1 MKVWWLAGGA
11 AVLAVAVVVGVM
23 LTGGDAVAPAKAA
36 TSKVTRG
43 SVTTTISA
51 SGTVQAQ
58 QSRTLGFTGS
68 GTLTELTVKPGD
80 VVAAGAVL
88 ARMDST
94 AAQESVD
101 AAQESVDSAEDALDR
116 AETAQATATSTPT
129 ATASRSAGAQTG
141 TQGGAQTGTQTGT
154 QSGGQGG
161 SGANSI
167 QNASDNLLSAQQR
180 LNNAK
185 LSLVQAN
192 AKLAGTVITA
202 PVAGKVLAVNGTVGS
217 NAGSSVITL
226 AGTGDVVVKAQFTE
240 AEVAH
245 LKLGQVAKI
254 SLPDNA
260 SAKYDGKVMQ
270 IDPAGTVSNRLV
282 RYAALISFDKVPD
295 TLLYGQSATV
305 AVVTAS
311 ADDVLS
317 VPSTAVHD
325 GKVVVRVNG
334 KDEERT
340 VETGLRGDVNTE
352 IKSGLAEGD
361 EILTAGR

>member
-1 MKVWWLAGGA
+1 M
-11 AVLAVAVVVGVM
+11 LAVAIVVGVL
-23 LTGGDAVAPAKAA
+23 LTGGDPVVAAKAA
-36 TSKVTRG
+36 TSKVARG
-43 SVTTTISA
+43 SVSTTVSA

-68 GTLTELTVKPGD
+68 GTLTELNVKPGD
-80 VVAAGAVL
+80 VVTPGMVL
-88 ARMDST
+88 ARLDAT

-101 AAQESVDSAEDALDR
+101 AAEQSVSSAQDALNR
-116 AETAQATATSTPT
+116 AETAQATATSTPS
-129 ATASRSAGAQTG
+129 ATASRAPGTQTG
-141 TQGGAQTGTQTGT
+141 AQGGAQTGAQGGA
-154 QSGGQGG
+154 QGGQEG
-161 SGANSI
+161 SQNQNSV

-185 LSLVQAN
+185 LTLTQAN

-202 PVAGKVLAVNGTVGS
+202 PVAGKILAVNGTVGS
-217 NAGSSVITL
+217 SAGSSVVTL

-245 LKLGQVAKI
+245 LKVDQVARI
-254 SLPDNA
+254 TLPDNA
-260 SAKYDGKVMQ
+260 SAKYAGKVIQ

-311 ADDVLS
+311 ADGVLS

-334 KDEERT
+334 KDVARA
-340 VETGLRGDVNTE
+340 VETGLRGDVSTE

>member
-23 LTGGDAVAPAKAA
+23 LTGGDTVAPAKAA
-36 TSKVTRG
+36 TVKVTRG
-43 SVTTTISA
+43 SVATTISA

-58 QSRTLGFTGS
+58 QSRTLGFASS
-68 GTLTELTVKPGD
+68 GTLTELNVKPGD
-80 VVAAGAVL
+80 VVAAGMVL
-88 ARMDST
+88 ARIDAT
-94 AAQESVD
+94 AAQDSVT
-101 AAQESVDSAEDALDR
+101 AATESVDSAQDALDR
-116 AETAQATATSTPT
+116 AETAQAAATSTPT
-129 ATASRSAGAQTG
+129 ATPTRSAG
-141 TQGGAQTGTQTGT
+141 TGTQTGT
-154 QSGGQGG
+154 QTGGQGG
-161 SGANSI
+161 ANPGANTGANGNSV

-185 LSLVQAN
+185 LTLVQAN

-245 LKLGQVAKI
+245 LKLDQVARI
-254 SLPDNA
+254 TLPDNA
-260 SAKYDGKVMQ
+260 SAKYDGKVIQ

-282 RYAALISFDKVPD
+282 RYAALVSFDKVPD

-311 ADDVLS
+311 VDDVLS

-334 KDEERT
+334 RDEERS

>member
-88 ARMDST
+88 ARMDSI

-141 TQGGAQTGTQTGT
+141 TQGGAQTGTQ
-154 QSGGQGG
+154 SGGQGG
-161 SGANSI
+161 SGANSV

-245 LKLGQVAKI
+245 LKLDQVAKI
-254 SLPDNA
+254 SLPDDA

>member
-11 AVLAVAVVVGVM
+11 AALAVAVVVGVV
-23 LTGGDAVAPAKAA
+23 LTGGDPVAPAKAA
-36 TSKVTRG
+36 TAKVTRG
-43 SVTTTISA
+43 SVTTTVSA
-51 SGTVQAQ
+51 AGTVQAQ
-58 QSRTLGFTGS
+58 QSRTLGFTGG
-68 GTLTELTVKPGD
+68 GTLTELNVKPGD
-80 VVAAGAVL
+80 VVAAGMVL
-88 ARMDST
+88 ARIDAT

-101 AAQESVDSAEDALDR
+101 AAEESVDSAQDALDR
-116 AETAQATATSTPT
+116 AETAQATAASTPT
-129 ATASRSAGAQTG
+129 ATASRPPGSQSGS
-141 TQGGAQTGTQTGT
+141 QGGSQGNGQSGG
-154 QSGGQGG
+154 QSGGQGQ
-161 SGANSI
+161 SNTVQI
-167 QNASDNLLSAQQR
+167 ASDNLLSAQQR

-185 LSLVQAN
+185 LTLVQAN

-202 PVAGKVLAVNGTVGS
+202 PVAGKILAVNGTVGS

-245 LKLGQVAKI
+245 LKLDQVARI
-254 SLPDNA
+254 TLPDNPG
-260 SAKYDGKVMQ
+260 AKYDGKVIQ

-282 RYAALISFDKVPD
+282 RYAALIAFDKVPD

-311 ADDVLS
+311 ADGVLS

-334 KDEERT
+334 RDEERA
-340 VETGLRGDVNTE
+340 VETRLRGDVNTE
-352 IKSGLAEGD
+352 ITSGLAEGD

>member
-1 MKVWWLAGGA
+1 M
-11 AVLAVAVVVGVM
+11 LAVAVVVGVL
-23 LTGGDAVAPAKAA
+23 LTGGDAATPAKAA
-36 TSKVTRG
+36 TAKVTRG

-68 GTLTELTVKPGD
+68 GTLTELNAKPGD

-88 ARMDST
+88 ARIDAT

-101 AAQESVDSAEDALDR
+101 AAEDSVDSAEEALDR
-116 AETAQATATSTPT
+116 AETAQATATSTPS
-129 ATASRSAGAQTG
+129 AAASASRAPGGQTG
-141 TQGGAQTGTQTGT
+141 GNA
-154 QSGGQGG
+154 
-161 SGANSI
+161 SGANSV

-217 NAGSSVITL
+217 NAGAGVITL

-245 LKLGQVAKI
+245 LKLDQVARI
-254 SLPDNA
+254 TLPDSA
-260 SAKYDGKVMQ
+260 SAGYDGKVIQ

-311 ADDVLS
+311 ADGVLS
-317 VPSTAVHD
+317 VPSTAVRD

-334 KDEERT
+334 RDEERT

>member
-11 AVLAVAVVVGVM
+11 AVLTAAVVV
-23 LTGGDAVAPAKAA
+23 TAVVVAADEKPAPAAVTTVKVARGEVAA
-36 TSKVTRG
+36 TV
-43 SVTTTISA
+43 SA

-58 QSRTLGFTGS
+58 ASRSLGFTTS
-68 GTLTELTVKPGD
+68 GTLTELNVKAGD

-88 ARMDST
+88 ARIDGT
-94 AAQESVD
+94 AAQDAVD
-101 AAQESVDSAEDALDR
+101 AAEDNVGSAEDALDR
-116 AETAQATATSTPT
+116 AEDALEKAKATPT
-129 ATASRSAGAQTG
+129 ASPSKPAASPSTPATKPSGNAGN
-141 TQGGAQTGTQTGT
+141 
-154 QSGGQGG
+154 GG
-161 SGANSI
+161 SGGNSI
-167 QNASDNLLSAQQR
+167 QTASDNLYNAQQR

-185 LSLVQAN
+185 LSLTQAQ

-202 PVAGKVLAVNGTVGS
+202 PLAGKILAVSGTVGS
-217 NAGSSVITL
+217 SAGSNVITL

-245 LKLGQVAKI
+245 LKVDQAAKI
-254 SLPDNA
+254 TLPDDA
-260 SAKYDGKVMQ
+260 SAKYDGTVIQ

-282 RYAALISFDKVPD
+282 RYAALISFAKVPD

-311 ADDVLS
+311 VDDVLS

-325 GKVVVRVNG
+325 GKVTVRIAG
-334 KDEERT
+334 KDEERA

-361 EILTAGR
+361 EIVTAGQ

>member
-11 AVLAVAVVVGVM
+11 AVLTAAIVVGVM
-23 LTGGDAVAPAKAA
+23 LTGGDPVATAKAV
-36 TSKVTRG
+36 TTKVTRG
-43 SVTTTISA
+43 SVTTTVSA

-58 QSRTLGFTGS
+58 QSRTLGFTSS
-68 GTLTELTVKPGD
+68 GTLTELNVKPGD
-80 VVAAGAVL
+80 EVAEGMVL
-88 ARMDST
+88 ARVDAT

-101 AAQESVDSAEDALDR
+101 AAEQSVDSAQDALDR
-116 AETAQATATSTPT
+116 AETAQATAARTPAATTSR
-129 ATASRSAGAQTG
+129 AAG
-141 TQGGAQTGTQTGT
+141 TQIGGQNGGQNGGQAGG
-154 QSGGQGG
+154 QSGT
-161 SGANSI
+161 GANSV
-167 QNASDNLLSAQQR
+167 QSASDNLLSAQQR

-185 LSLVQAN
+185 LALVQAN

-202 PVAGKVLAVNGTVGS
+202 PVGGKVLAVNGTVGS
-217 NAGSSVITL
+217 TAGSSVITL

-245 LKLGQVAKI
+245 LKLDQVARI
-254 SLPDNA
+254 TLPDNPA
-260 SAKYDGKVMQ
+260 ARYDGKVIQ

-282 RYAALISFDKVPD
+282 RYAALIAFDKVPD

-311 ADDVLS
+311 ADGVLS
-317 VPSTAVHD
+317 VPSTAVHN
-325 GKVVVRVNG
+325 GRVVVRVNG
-334 KDEERT
+334 RDEERA

>member
-11 AVLAVAVVVGVM
+11 ALLAVAVVVGVM
-23 LTGGDAVAPAKAA
+23 LTGGDTVTPAKDA
-36 TSKVTRG
+36 TAKVTRG

-68 GTLTELTVKPGD
+68 GTLTELNVKPGD
-80 VVAAGAVL
+80 VVAAGVVL
-88 ARMDST
+88 AKIDAT
-94 AAQESVD
+94 AAQEAVD
-101 AAQESVDSAEDALDR
+101 AAEESVDTAQDALDR
-116 AETAQATATSTPT
+116 AETAQATATSSPT
-129 ATASRSAGAQTG
+129 ATASRTP
-141 TQGGAQTGTQTGT
+141 GTQTG
-154 QSGGQGG
+154 GQGTNNSTGGG
-161 SGANSI
+161 SVQS
-167 QNASDNLLSAQQR
+167 ASDNLLSAQQR

-245 LKLGQVAKI
+245 LKLGQAARI
-254 SLPDNA
+254 TLPDNA
-260 SAKYDGKVMQ
+260 SAKYDGKVIQ

-334 KDEERT
+334 RDEERT
-340 VETGLRGDVNTE
+340 VEAGLRGDVNTE

>member
-11 AVLAVAVVVGVM
+11 AVLAVAVVVGVL
-23 LTGGDAVAPAKAA
+23 LTGGEKAAPAKAG
-36 TSKVTRG
+36 TTKVTRG
-43 SVTTTISA
+43 SVSTTVSA
-51 SGTVQAQ
+51 AGTVQAQ

-68 GTLTELTVKPGD
+68 GTLTELNVKPGD

-88 ARMDST
+88 ARIDAT

-101 AAQESVDSAEDALDR
+101 AAEEGVDSAEDALDR
-116 AETAQATATSTPT
+116 AETAQAAATTAATTAAATPSATTSRTP
-129 ATASRSAGAQTG
+129 GAP
-141 TQGGAQTGTQTGT
+141 
-154 QSGGQGG
+154 SGGQNSTGG
-161 SGANSI
+161 QNSV
-167 QNASDNLLSAQQR
+167 QSASDNLLSAQQR

-185 LSLVQAN
+185 LTLIQAN

-202 PVAGKVLAVNGTVGS
+202 PVPGKILAVNGTVGS
-217 NAGSSVITL
+217 NAGTSVITL

-245 LKLGQVAKI
+245 LKVGQVARVT
-254 SLPDNA
+254 LPDNA
-260 SAKYDGKVMQ
+260 SAKLAGKVIQ

-282 RYAALISFDKVPD
+282 RYAALVAFDTVPG

-317 VPSTAVHD
+317 VPSTAVHG

-334 KDEERT
+334 RDEERT